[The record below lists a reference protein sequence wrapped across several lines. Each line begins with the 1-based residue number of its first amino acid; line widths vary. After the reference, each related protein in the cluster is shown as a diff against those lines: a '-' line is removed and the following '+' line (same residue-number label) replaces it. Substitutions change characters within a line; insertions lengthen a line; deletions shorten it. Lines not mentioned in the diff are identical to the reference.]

1 MVLPW
6 RGRGNTCGRMAPA
19 GALGLAWEGR
29 VMLVVNMQGIT
40 VYKDTIGIIEA
51 ALWWGKV
58 KIGPVVHITDTMK
71 I

>member
-1 MVLPW
+1 
-6 RGRGNTCGRMAPA
+6 
-19 GALGLAWEGR
+19 
-29 VMLVVNMQGIT
+29 MLVVNMQGIT